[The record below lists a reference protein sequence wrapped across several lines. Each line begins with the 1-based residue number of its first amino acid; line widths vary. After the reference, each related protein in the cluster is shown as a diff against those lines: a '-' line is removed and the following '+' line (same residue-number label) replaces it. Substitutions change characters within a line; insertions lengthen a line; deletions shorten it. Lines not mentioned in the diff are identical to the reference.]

1 MATLDPNGER
11 GRSKPRKRQTWA
23 TALVSPQTVKVLLA
37 LMPRVINIVTACI
50 ELEKTFRN

>member
-11 GRSKPRKRQTWA
+11 GRSKPRKRQAWA